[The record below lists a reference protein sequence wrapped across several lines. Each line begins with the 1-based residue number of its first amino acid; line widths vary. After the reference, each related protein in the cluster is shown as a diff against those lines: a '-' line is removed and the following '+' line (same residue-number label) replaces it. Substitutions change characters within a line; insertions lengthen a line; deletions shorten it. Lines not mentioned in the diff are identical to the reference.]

1 MNLSSHRISLSE
13 VHQSSWNSTSYSVW
27 NGCAIEL
34 PVPDGTH
41 TSDLAKV
48 IVELLNWVQTSSFAE
63 VWDGNNWV
71 GKMAEEDS
79 YILDE
84 YKQEILNLAS

>member
-1 MNLSSHRISLSE
+1 MRFINHHGIALR
-13 VHQSSWNSTSYSVW
+13 TAY
-27 NGCAIEL
+27 GAIEL

-79 YILDE
+79 Y
-84 YKQEILNLAS
+84 KQEILNLAS